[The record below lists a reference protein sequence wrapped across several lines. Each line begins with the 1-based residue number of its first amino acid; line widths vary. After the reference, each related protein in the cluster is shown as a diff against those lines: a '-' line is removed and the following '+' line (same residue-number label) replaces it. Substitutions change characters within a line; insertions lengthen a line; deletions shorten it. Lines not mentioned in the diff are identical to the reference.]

1 MEALPQ
7 SNKGNKGRS
16 DTNVPRTHQNE
27 DLKAAEQARLAAYL
41 QIKGQRL
48 SVEREALFD
57 TVLAYERTFSA
68 SELYEKA
75 KEASCPVTLATVYNA
90 LELFVKAGVV
100 IPFEIQRRETYY
112 LPYFCSYN
120 RAVVVCSECGKT
132 VYLRRVKVYDILAK
146 LITPHFSKSRPLLL
160 YYGYCKDCRFALRQA
175 AKKRNNKTLE

>member
-1 MEALPQ
+1 M
-7 SNKGNKGRS
+7 
-16 DTNVPRTHQNE
+16 PRTRQDE
-27 DLKAAEQARLAAYL
+27 ELKAAEQERLEAYMQL
-41 QIKGQRL
+41 KGQRL
-48 SVEREALFD
+48 SVERTALFG
-57 TVLAYERTFSA
+57 TILAYERTFSA

-100 IPFEIQRRETYY
+100 IPFETQRRETYY
-112 LPYFCSYN
+112 LPYFCAYN

-132 VYLRRVKVYDILAK
+132 VYLRRVKVYDMLTK

-175 AKKRNNKTLE
+175 AKKRNSKTLE